1 MFFKRDRACVSRA
14 LLRMGFFSVSFFL
27 KSWAP
32 NTEILVFFFHIFFFV
47 LLELIIKKSSSV
59 YHQKQKSHISQVF
72 FSTTKNDQ
80 WSSQLGSIFRRR
92 DEPLCSGWQRWILMS
107 KLSCYY
113 LLELASANPWVV
125 LWSVGQPWI
134 VYNNIFFRHF
144 FHISIIIFFLQIFFS
159 TFFSGV

>member
-14 LLRMGFFSVSFFL
+14 LLRMGFFVLYPFFP

-47 LLELIIKKSSSV
+47 LLGLIIKKSSSV

-80 WSSQLGSIFRRR
+80 WSSQLVSIFRRR
-92 DEPLCSGWQRWILMS
+92 DEPEIKKKKFQDLKIILLINSANHS
-107 KLSCYY
+107 KL
-113 LLELASANPWVV
+113 NP
-125 LWSVGQPWI
+125 
-134 VYNNIFFRHF
+134 R
-144 FHISIIIFFLQIFFS
+144 ISSKTITNF
-159 TFFSGV
+159 

>member
-14 LLRMGFFSVSFFL
+14 LLRMGFFFLCPFFL
-27 KSWAP
+27 
-32 NTEILVFFFHIFFFV
+32 NRGRRILKFLYFFHIFFFV

-92 DEPLCSGWQRWILMS
+92 DEPLCSGWQR
-107 KLSCYY
+107 
-113 LLELASANPWVV
+113 
-125 LWSVGQPWI
+125 
-134 VYNNIFFRHF
+134 
-144 FHISIIIFFLQIFFS
+144 
-159 TFFSGV
+159 

>member
-32 NTEILVFFFHIFFFV
+32 NTEILVFFFTYFFFV
-47 LLELIIKKSSSV
+47 LLGIDHQKSSSV

-80 WSSQLGSIFRRR
+80 WSSQLVSIFRRR
-92 DEPLCSGWQRWILMS
+92 DEPEIKKKS
-107 KLSCYY
+107 
-113 LLELASANPWVV
+113 
-125 LWSVGQPWI
+125 
-134 VYNNIFFRHF
+134 FR
-144 FHISIIIFFLQIFFS
+144 I
-159 TFFSGV
+159 